1 MNVPFLVDE
10 LRVNLLNTAF
20 CELGAD
26 WNYSN
31 VVSPFSR
38 IYLITSG
45 NGYLLPNHV
54 MHQLK
59 PGFLYLV
66 PSYTFC
72 SYHCVDSLSQHYIHF
87 TNNLPDGLKIF
98 DYISVCNEVKA
109 HENDYYLFRRLMELN
124 PDAELQQSDPAIY
137 EKKNWTKN
145 PQTYSDIGKQL
156 ETAGILKQILSRFI
170 LLTDPD
176 ITTIQSQITLRK
188 VFNYINLNLHNE
200 IRIEDLADIACFS
213 TDHFTRQ
220 FKKLTSLLPLE
231 YINTKRVEKAQIL
244 LLTTTLTQTE
254 IAEITGFNSPQ
265 YFNQIFTKYTGSPP
279 ARYRKQ
285 GGLI

>member
-1 MNVPFLVDE
+1 MNIPFLVDE
-10 LRVNLLNTAF
+10 LKVNLLNTAY
-20 CELGAD
+20 CDLGLD

-45 NGYLLPNHV
+45 KGYILPNNS
-54 MHQLK
+54 MQQMK

-72 SYHCVDSLSQHYIHF
+72 SYHCVDTMSQYYIHF

-98 DYISVCNEVKA
+98 DYISVCYEVEA
-109 HENDYYLFRRLMELN
+109 HENDYYLFKRLLELN
-124 PDAELQQSDPAIY
+124 PDAELQQTDPAIY
-137 EKKNWTKN
+137 EKKNWTKKN
-145 PQTYSDIGKQL
+145 QTYSEISKQL

-170 LLTDPD
+170 LISETNK
-176 ITTIQSQITLRK
+176 TSIQNQSILRK
-188 VFNYINLNLHNE
+188 IFNYINLNLHRE
-200 IRIEDLADIACFS
+200 IRIEELADIACFS

-220 FKKLTSLLPLE
+220 FKKLTGMLPLE
-231 YINTKRVEKAQIL
+231 YINIKRVEKAQIL
-244 LLTTTLTQTE
+244 ILTTTLSQKEITE
-254 IAEITGFNSPQ
+254 LTGFNSPQ
-265 YFNQIFTKYTGSPP
+265 YFNQIFTRYTGSTP
-279 ARYRKQ
+279 AIYRKM